1 MKIAILGAGSLGSL
15 LAGFLS
21 QDSQIELLVH
31 SKGDHGA
38 MMVAKGL
45 EIQGEASIQVDSTDA
60 LFTLDEVGIPEQL
73 DGSMDVVL
81 LTGKAHST
89 PLLAKL
95 ANRLLRPAGIAMS
108 LSNGLGHAEV
118 LVAALGPHRVV
129 CGTTTY
135 AAWRPGPGVVHFAG
149 HGQIVLGQLQGGPS
163 ALEVQPLIDAFTRS
177 ALSISWSEHGPSTVW
192 MKVLLNIAINAIA
205 ALSGLK
211 NGELLNPALFNA
223 ALETMLEGA
232 RVARQEGAILPDD
245 LELEQQLQAVLHAT
259 SENNCS
265 MLQDVRTGR
274 MTEIAYL
281 NQAVVERGE
290 RIGMRAPMNQMLSAM
305 IEALTP
311 HSNRH

>member
-60 LFTLDEVGIPEQL
+60 LFTLDEVGIPKQL

-95 ANRLLRPAGIAMS
+95 ANRLLRPSGIAMS

-135 AAWRPGPGVVHFAG
+135 AAGRPGPGGVHFAG

-177 ALSISWSEHGPSTVW
+177 SLSISWSKHGPSTVW
-192 MKVLLNIAINAIA
+192 MKVLLNIAINPIA

>member
-95 ANRLLRPAGIAMS
+95 ANRLLRPSGIAMS

-129 CGTTTY
+129 CSTTTY
-135 AAWRPGPGVVHFAG
+135 AAWRPSPGVVRFAG

-163 ALEVQPLIDAFTRS
+163 ALKIQPLIDAFTRS

-192 MKVLLNIAINAIA
+192 MKVLLNIAINPIA

-311 HSNRH
+311 HSNQH

>member
-15 LAGFLS
+15 IAGFLS

-31 SKGDHGA
+31 SKGNHGA
-38 MMVAKGL
+38 MMVANGL
-45 EIQGEASIQVDSTDA
+45 EIQGEAAIQVGPTDA
-60 LFTLDEVGIPEQL
+60 LFTLDEVGIPTQL
-73 DGSMDVVL
+73 DASIDVVL
-81 LTGKAHST
+81 LTGKADST
-89 PLLAKL
+89 PTLAAL
-95 ANRLLRPAGIAMS
+95 AHRLLTPNGIAMS

-118 LVAALGPHRVV
+118 LIAALGPHRVV

-149 HGQIVLGQLQGGPS
+149 HGTIVLGHLQGGPS
-163 ALEVQPLIDAFTRS
+163 MSEVQPLLDAFTRS
-177 ALSISWSEHGPSTVW
+177 KLSTTWSESGPSTVW
-192 MKVLLNIAINAIA
+192 MKVLLNIAINPIA
-205 ALSGLK
+205 ALSGVQ
-211 NGELLNPALFNA
+211 NGELLNPNLFNA

-232 RVARQEGAILPDD
+232 RIARQEGALLPDD
-245 LELEQQLQAVLHAT
+245 LDLEQQLQTVLQAT

-274 MTEIAYL
+274 KTEIAYL

-311 HSNRH
+311 HSSQH